1 MSTANGFLRLTR
13 MQAVLDL
20 RDGAQLLLPLGLPL
34 LILTMNA
41 MGDSATRPSRDHSGR
56 TFLDVTLMPMTL
68 LMIVSML
75 ALIFLPTNMAQ
86 SRQLGVLRRLSVTPV
101 RPIAL
106 LVAQTVTNLLTSVL
120 GIAVALL
127 VGAVAFDAGMPE
139 DVLSSLMVF
148 VLVAFAVYG
157 LGLLVAALAPS
168 PNVVVAAGFVLFFGM
183 MAIGGGLGDPD
194 SLPAALRSVG
204 EYLPYGAG
212 LNALG
217 AAWAGATPEL
227 AHLASLLVAGV
238 AGSAV
243 AAVAFRWE

>member
-1 MSTANGFLRLTR
+1 MSTVNGFVRLTR
-13 MQAVLDL
+13 MQALLDL

-68 LMIVSML
+68 LMIISML

-86 SRQLGVLRRLSVTPV
+86 SRRIGVLRRLSVTPV

-127 VGAVAFDAGMPE
+127 VGALAFDAGMPQ
-139 DVLSSLMVF
+139 DALSALLVF
-148 VLVAFAVYG
+148 ALVAFAMYG
-157 LGLLVAALAPS
+157 LGLLLAALAPS

-183 MAIGGGLGDPD
+183 MAVGGGLGDPD
-194 SLPAALRSVG
+194 SLPAILRAVG

-217 AAWAGATPEL
+217 AAWAGAAPEPV
-227 AHLASLLVAGV
+227 HLAGLLVAGV

-243 AAVAFRWE
+243 AAANFRWE